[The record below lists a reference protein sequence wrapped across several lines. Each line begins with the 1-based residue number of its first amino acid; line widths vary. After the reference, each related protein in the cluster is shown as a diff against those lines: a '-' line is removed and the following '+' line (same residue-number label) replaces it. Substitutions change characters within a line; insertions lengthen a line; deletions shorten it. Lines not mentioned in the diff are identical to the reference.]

1 MTDTKP
7 FNHGEEGTHNVCN
20 KHNIGG
26 KSVCCKCSGKVGC
39 GDEFMEKNNTKVYY
53 IQGGGDEQFT
63 PRYGVE
69 VLLPYIQHLKGK
81 VIWCPFDREDSQF
94 VIVLKENGFNV
105 VYSHIDY
112 GQDFLTYEPESWD
125 VIISNPPYK
134 NKRTFWERALDFGK
148 PFTLLLPLNIL
159 SDSVIN
165 VTMREREREF
175 QLLIPSRR
183 MRFYNYKT
191 GETGN
196 QPTFKAS
203 YFGVNIFEQ
212 QIILAEMNLP
222 SSSLTP

>member
-1 MTDTKP
+1 MKY
-7 FNHGEEGTHNVCN
+7 NA
-20 KHNIGG
+20 
-26 KSVCCKCSGKVGC
+26 
-39 GDEFMEKNNTKVYY
+39 KVYY
-53 IQGGGDEQFT
+53 NQGGGDEQST

-94 VIVLKENGFNV
+94 VTVLKENGFNV

-222 SSSLTP
+222 SSSLTTQTTPKIS